1 MAFTDGLLARF
12 RSGSM
17 LIKII
22 YVNVAVFVLL
32 RLAVIAAALLGIDSQ
47 AVMQTV
53 EVPSQA
59 AVLLHRPWT
68 LISYMVSHYGVLHLL
83 FNMLWLYWLGQMF
96 LDYFT
101 PKQLTGLYVL
111 GGIGGALL
119 YVAAGSLLPVMRQQ
133 QGMLIGASAAVLAVV
148 VAVAVAAPNRAV
160 RLFLIGDVPLKW
172 VAAATLLLDLLSM
185 EVGNAG
191 GHIAHIGGAAVGLA
205 YGLAMRGGHDITAW
219 LNAAIDAVCTLLKP
233 RKSTR
238 KGVGSPVGGRS
249 YRKAKPASAAP
260 QPQEEGP
267 TEAEIDAVLDKIKRS
282 GYSALTDAERD
293 TLFRASS
300 KRN

>member
-1 MAFTDGLLARF
+1 MAFTDGLLAHF

-32 RLAVIAAALLGIDSQ
+32 RLAVIAATLLGLDSQ
-47 AVMQTV
+47 AVMQVV
-53 EVPSQA
+53 EVPSSA
-59 AVLLHRPWT
+59 ALLLRRPWT
-68 LISYMVSHYGVLHLL
+68 LLAYMVSHYGMLHLL

-101 PKQLTGLYVL
+101 PKQFTGLYVL
-111 GGIGGALL
+111 GGLGGALL
-119 YVAAGSLLPVMRQQ
+119 YVAAGSLLPAMRQQ
-133 QGMLIGASAAVLAVV
+133 PGLLIGASAAVLAVV

-172 VAAATLLLDLLSM
+172 VAAATLIIDLLSI
-185 EVGNAG
+185 EAGNAG
-191 GHIAHIGGAAVGLA
+191 GHIAHFGGAAVGLA
-205 YGLAMRGGHDITAW
+205 YGLAMRRGHDITAW

-233 RKSTR
+233 RRRPR
-238 KGVGSPVGGRS
+238 KGVGAPVGGRS
-249 YRKAKPASAAP
+249 YRKAASRQQ
-260 QPQEEGP
+260 QPQSSAP

>member
-22 YVNVAVFVLL
+22 YANVAVFVLL
-32 RLAVIAAALLGIDSQ
+32 RLAVIAAALLGFNSQ
-47 AVMQTV
+47 AVLALV

-59 AVLLHRPWT
+59 AAALHRPWT
-68 LISYMVSHYGVLHLL
+68 LIAYMVSHYGMLHLL

-111 GGIGGALL
+111 GGLGGALL
-119 YVAAGSLLPVMRQQ
+119 YVAAGTMLPAMRLQ
-133 QGMLIGASAAVLAVV
+133 QGSLIGASAAVLAIV

-160 RLFLIGDVPLKW
+160 RLFLVGDVPLKW
-172 VAAATLLLDLLSM
+172 VAVATLLIDLLS
-185 EVGNAG
+185 VDAGNVG
-191 GHIAHIGGAAVGLA
+191 GHIAHLGGVAVGLA
-205 YGLAMRGGHDITAW
+205 YGLAMRSGHDITAW

-233 RKSTR
+233 RKRPR
-238 KGVGSPVGGRS
+238 KGVGAPVGGRS
-249 YRKAKPASAAP
+249 YRKPGHRDA
-260 QPQEEGP
+260 QPQSTQGP